1 MTGRYGYQSIKEGF
15 RMNTHKE
22 FIDQIDELD
31 KRDRVR
37 MVLDHIKER
46 YPQLKEEIKWNQ
58 PMFSDHGT
66 YIIGFSISK
75 GHISLSPEAHTLDI
89 FDEEIKKSGYERTKM
104 TMKIKW
110 KEKVDLDL
118 IDGMIDY
125 NIEDKKDMTRFWR

>member
-1 MTGRYGYQSIKEGF
+1 MD
-15 RMNTHKE
+15 THKE
-22 FIDQIDELD
+22 FIDQIDEPG
-31 KRDRVR
+31 KRDRIK
-37 MVLDHIKER
+37 MILDHIKEK
-46 YPQLKEEIKWNQ
+46 YPHLKEEIKWNQ

-66 YIIGFSISK
+66 FIIGFSISK

-89 FDEEIKKSGYERTKM
+89 FDKEIRESGYERTKM

-118 IDGMIDY
+118 IDMMIQY

>member
-37 MVLDHIKER
+37 MVLDHIKEK

-66 YIIGFSISK
+66 YIIGFSISR

-89 FDEEIKKSGYERTKM
+89 FDDEIKKSGYERTKM

-110 KEKVDLDL
+110 REKVDLDL
-118 IDGMIDY
+118 IDRMIDY